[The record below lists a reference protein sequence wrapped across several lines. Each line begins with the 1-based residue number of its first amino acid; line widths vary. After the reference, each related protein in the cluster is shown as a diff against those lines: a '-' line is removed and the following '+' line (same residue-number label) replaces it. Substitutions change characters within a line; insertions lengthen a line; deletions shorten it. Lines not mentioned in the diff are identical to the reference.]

1 MINPEENA
9 MNAKMIFA
17 VLMVFAAVPASFAE
31 HFGRAS
37 ENSPFAGKPS
47 VSAAVPGVRYGRA
60 SSHGDVTAEQKSE
73 VKARL
78 AASADVPGRA

>member
-1 MINPEENA
+1 

-17 VLMVFAAVPASFAE
+17 VLLVFAAVPASFAE

-47 VSAAVPGVRYGRA
+47 VSATVSVAHYGRA
-60 SSHGDVTAEQKSE
+60 SSQGDVTAERKSE

-78 AASADVPGRA
+78 ATSANVPGRA